1 MQREGNRYFFSNQPN
16 LNRVRLV
23 KMENIQAPE
32 LREEE
37 KTLLRAV
44 IKGGKLK
51 TFLWE
56 ENPAT
61 IPDASDLKL
70 VILETEDR
78 ELMREMVDK
87 KGQGPRVNKNTLF
100 FLCPME
106 SERSNF
112 AKALKGKMA
121 DERIQAD
128 KNLALTED
136 QKKQIKKDL
145 KRAESTI
152 SESLRRCYRM
162 VFIPTRDGFK
172 EEDLGIPTYG
182 EEKSLVQEVYE
193 KLRSDGEILEKIA
206 PLVLKEKYLM
216 DRDYV
221 LTEQLYQAALRT
233 PGESRPVDPSV
244 FENGIGEGVR
254 MGLFGLGELEGDV
267 PVCRAFKEHAVVAL
281 AGKEILISEAVCREQ
296 RKKEDHPQEP
306 ITINVVNPPGA
317 APEKKPAVGDK
328 GGGVVYE
335 ENALDKIELKF
346 SVPKGKVSNIM
357 GVMNLLQSKFS
368 TLEINLTA
376 RDGKMSQQ
384 DYEEKIEETFTQLG
398 IKLDRN

>member
-1 MQREGNRYFFSNQPN
+1 
-16 LNRVRLV
+16 V
-23 KMENIQAPE
+23 
-32 LREEE
+32 
-37 KTLLRAV
+37 
-44 IKGGKLK
+44 
-51 TFLWE
+51 
-56 ENPAT
+56 
-61 IPDASDLKL
+61 
-70 VILETEDR
+70 
-78 ELMREMVDK
+78 
-87 KGQGPRVNKNTLF
+87 
-100 FLCPME
+100 E
-106 SERSNF
+106 SERSAF
-112 AKALKGKMA
+112 TKALKSKMA
-121 DERIQAD
+121 DERIQGD
-128 KNLALTED
+128 KNLPLTED

-152 SESLRRCYRM
+152 QESLRRFYRM

-182 EEKSLVQEVYE
+182 EEKGLVQEVYE

-206 PLVLKEKYLM
+206 PLVIKEKYLM

-221 LTEQLYQAALRT
+221 LTEQLYQSALRT
-233 PGESRPVDPSV
+233 PGQSRPVTSSV

-254 MGLFGLGELEGDV
+254 MGLFGLGELEGDA

-281 AGKEILISEAVCREQ
+281 AGKEILITEAICREQ
-296 RKKEDHPQEP
+296 RKKEDKQEP
-306 ITINVVNPPGA
+306 ISIDVKKV
-317 APEKKPAVGDK
+317 PETTPEQKSVVGDK
-328 GGGVVYE
+328 GGGVTYE
-335 ENALDKIELKF
+335 ENALDSVTLKF

-398 IKLDRN
+398 IKLMG